1 VVTER
6 PSSPTHEILAALVA
20 AAGPGALQAVAAALR
35 SGDVSLDSSS
45 VGIARLRG
53 VDDRNAEL
61 FARAFA
67 AVDEFADASGIALAL
82 ETAHR
87 VTVRDAERAP
97 QVEVVW
103 TGPDAGGP
111 LVRPTAAVLGE
122 MLRNTRSG
130 GEILLVGYSLTADD
144 GSQMME
150 IIELLGE
157 ASRNQAQISVVLHKD
172 EEAKNR
178 ENLLAVW
185 NVFAVKP
192 TIYMWEPEAAG
203 PYSKMHAKVLVV
215 DRVEVL
221 VTSAN
226 FTYHGLHENIEVG
239 LRVRGP
245 QAAAIAQ
252 RFDHLI
258 SEHVLKLWD

>member
-1 VVTER
+1 MEPR
-6 PSSPTHEILAALVA
+6 SSSTNEVLAALVA
-20 AAGPGALQAVAAALR
+20 AASPGAVQTVAAALQ
-35 SGDVSLDSSS
+35 SGQVDLDSSS
-45 VGIARLRG
+45 VGIVRLRG
-53 VDDRNAEL
+53 VDHRNAEL

-67 AVDEFADASGIALAL
+67 ALDDSFDAIAVALAL
-82 ETAHR
+82 NTAYG
-87 VTVRDAERAP
+87 VTVRDSERAP

-111 LVRPTAAVLGE
+111 LVRPTAAVLGD
-122 MLRNTRSG
+122 MLRNTRAG
-130 GEILLVGYSLTADD
+130 GEILLVGYSLTAAD
-144 GSQMME
+144 GSAMME

-178 ENLLAVW
+178 ANLLAVW

-192 TIYMWEPEAAG
+192 TIYTWEPKAAG

-215 DRVEVL
+215 DRVDVL

-226 FTYHGLHENIEVG
+226 FTYHGLHQNIEVG

-252 RFDHLI
+252 RFDHLVA
-258 SEHVLKLWD
+258 ERVLKLWT

>member
-1 VVTER
+1 M
-6 PSSPTHEILAALVA
+6 LAALVVA
-20 AAGPGALQAVAAALR
+20 AAPAAVNTVAAALE
-35 SGDVSLDSSS
+35 SGEIGLHSSS

-53 VDDRNAEL
+53 VDHRNAEL

-67 AVDEFADASGIALAL
+67 AVEKFADALTVAIALR
-82 ETAHR
+82 TAHG
-87 VTVRDAERAP
+87 VTIRDAERAP
-97 QVEVVW
+97 QIEVVW

-122 MLRNTRSG
+122 MLRNARSG
-130 GEILLVGYSLTADD
+130 GEILLVGYSLTASD
-144 GSQMME
+144 GSQMMDV
-150 IIELLGE
+150 IQLLGE
-157 ASRNQAQISVVLHKD
+157 ASRNQIQVRVVLHKNH
-172 EEAKNR
+172 EARNR

-192 TIYMWEPEAAG
+192 TIYTWEPEAAG

-215 DRVEVL
+215 DRVDVL

-245 QAAAIAQ
+245 QATAIVQ

-258 SEHVLKLWD
+258 ARQVLRLWD

>member
-1 VVTER
+1 ME
-6 PSSPTHEILAALVA
+6 PPTSATHDVLAALVA
-20 AAGPGALQAVAAALR
+20 AAGPEALHTVAAALQ
-35 SGDVSLDSSS
+35 SGELGLDSTS

-53 VDDRNAEL
+53 VDHRNAEL

-67 AVDEFADASGIALAL
+67 TVRSVVDASAVALAL
-82 ETAHR
+82 NTAQST
-87 VTVRDAERAP
+87 TVRDAVRAP

-103 TGPDAGGP
+103 TGPDASGP
-111 LVRPTAAVLGE
+111 LVRPTATVLSE
-122 MLRNTRSG
+122 MLRATRSG
-130 GEILLVGYSLTADD
+130 GEILLVGYSLTAED

-150 IIELLGE
+150 VINLLGE
-157 ASRNQAQISVVLHKD
+157 ASRNQAQICVVLHKD
-172 EEAKNR
+172 QEAKNR
-178 ENLLAVW
+178 ANLLAVW

-192 TIYMWEPEAAG
+192 TVYTWKPEAAAG

-226 FTYHGLHENIEVG
+226 LTYHGLHENIEVG

-258 SEHVLKLWD
+258 AEKVLQIWD

>member
-1 VVTER
+1 MGPE
-6 PSSPTHEILAALVA
+6 ALRT
-20 AAGPGALQAVAAALR
+20 VAAALQ
-35 SGDVSLDSSS
+35 SSKVGLDSSS

-53 VDDRNAEL
+53 IDQRNAEL

-67 AVDEFADASGIALAL
+67 AVRDVADASAVALAL
-82 ETAHR
+82 NTAHSA
-87 VTVRDAERAP
+87 TLQDAKRAP
-97 QVEVVW
+97 QVDVVW
-103 TGPDAGGP
+103 TGPDVGGP
-111 LVRPTAAVLGE
+111 PVRPTAAVLSE
-122 MLRNTRSG
+122 MLRNVRSG
-130 GEILLVGYSLTADD
+130 GEILVVGYSLTAED

-150 IIELLGE
+150 VIELLGA
-157 ASRNQAQISVVLHKD
+157 ASRNEAQISVVLHKD
-172 EEAKNR
+172 GEARNR
-178 ENLLAVW
+178 ANLLAVW
-185 NVFAVKP
+185 DVFAVKP
-192 TIYMWEPEAAG
+192 TIYTWEPQAAG

-226 FTYHGLHENIEVG
+226 LTYHGLHENIEVG

-258 SEHVLKLWD
+258 AEKVLQVWD